1 MTYKDRL
8 PQLLH
13 TLNTI
18 SQFGFLG
25 EIIICDDFSEES
37 QKANIAIP
45 KFQNLDIKVVYPSKK
60 YNNPC
65 MAYNEAFRNCSKD
78 IIILQNPECC
88 WMGNIAKYVQE
99 HIAPKKYITFAC
111 LSIPKA
117 ETFALQN
124 NKISNILDVEHLSK
138 WINHSKKRPC
148 CFHFCAAILKSDL
161 ENYLQGGFDEQF
173 ADGVC
178 FDDTE
183 FIFRIRKERFTTSVI
198 DDPFVVHQWHPKTW
212 KSTLEGSYEASYA
225 KNQDLFKLT
234 VTTYKTQDYKG
245 KFPKH

>member
-1 MTYKDRL
+1 MAYKDRL

-13 TLNTI
+13 TLTTI
-18 SQFGFLG
+18 SQFEFLG
-25 EIIICDDFSEES
+25 EIVICDDFSDES
-37 QKANIAIP
+37 QNAKLVIS
-45 KFQNLDIKVVYPSKK
+45 KFPNLDIKVVCPSKK

-65 MAYNEAFRNCSKD
+65 MAYNQAIQSCSKE

-88 WMGNIAKYVQE
+88 WMGDISKSVQE
-99 HIAPKKYITFAC
+99 HIGHKKYITFAC

-117 ETFALQN
+117 ETIALQQK
-124 NKISNILDVEHLSK
+124 KIANILEIENVSK

-148 CFHFCAAILKSDL
+148 CFHFCAAIQRSDL
-161 ENYLQGGFDEQF
+161 YDYLQGGFDEQF

-183 FIFRIRKERFTTSVI
+183 FIFRVRKERFTTYVI

-212 KSTLEGSYEASYA
+212 KSQLDGAYEILYTR
-225 KNQDLFKLT
+225 NQALFNKT
-234 VTTYKTQDYKG
+234 VLTYKSQDYSG